1 MPRRTNMKNAKL
13 SLHILKFDALMSC
26 ESNEHVDLCM
36 IIMLFLLCPFFIY
49 KTLESGSS
57 RSSMPV
63 EQSVVWKWTSLGVQW
78 ESSQACMWQL
88 LTMLLISIWSLT
100 ILLSIPSLYPLCPY
114 ISIWSSPPHGYL
126 FCSSLAYSSIN
137 IIIWSILSLSATTT
151 SMNPHWQISS
161 RPRHDGNMKNT
172 SRLWGAHDGKIQA
185 ILAHYDNIIPTI
197 ISVFWNLLFSPGIQM
212 IIQQYVRLFQNLI
225 LLLAT

>member
-1 MPRRTNMKNAKL
+1 METSPWLGPGLAQAFWFSSSIHLLLLDTHLSGRGNYTRTMDKKTIIIATIK
-13 SLHILKFDALMSC
+13 SQVALY
-26 ESNEHVDLCM
+26 D
-36 IIMLFLLCPFFIY
+36 
-49 KTLESGSS
+49 
-57 RSSMPV
+57 
-63 EQSVVWKWTSLGVQW
+63 
-78 ESSQACMWQL
+78 QL
-88 LTMLLISIWSLT
+88 LFSPRAFCVLLLRLFSVPTKCKACLHDH
-100 ILLSIPSLYPLCPY
+100 LLL
-114 ISIWSSPPHGYL
+114 HGQL
-126 FCSSLAYSSIN
+126 FDSSLAHSSIN

-172 SRLWGAHDGKIQA
+172 SRLWGAHEGKIQA

-197 ISVFWNLLFSPGIQM
+197 ISVLWNLLFSPGIQM

>member
-1 MPRRTNMKNAKL
+1 MNSFKISNISNHYEYDYVMCQEEQIWKMS

-63 EQSVVWKWTSLGVQW
+63 EQSVVWKWISLGVQW

-100 ILLSIPSLYPLCPY
+100 ILLSLPNNMTQRKFMTKPAEWIFPT
-114 ISIWSSPPHGYL
+114 
-126 FCSSLAYSSIN
+126 SSIN
-137 IIIWSILSLSATTT
+137 
-151 SMNPHWQISS
+151 
-161 RPRHDGNMKNT
+161 
-172 SRLWGAHDGKIQA
+172 
-185 ILAHYDNIIPTI
+185 
-197 ISVFWNLLFSPGIQM
+197 
-212 IIQQYVRLFQNLI
+212 
-225 LLLAT
+225 